1 MKRTFASK
9 LDDCADYACIFG
21 MVKAAVEGVMGSR
34 RAGLS
39 LGLADLPLS
48 IGALHQLG
56 SNFIIVNKI
65 LLNHV
70 LDACDRRLANAY
82 IFHVLLHEYV
92 HSLGVAD
99 ERETDALVLGVTEAV
114 LGRNHPAYAIAARGI
129 VSLICRIG
137 VPAAAAAQRGM
148 GTISVVDDFE
158 TENLNYFG

>member
-9 LDDCADYACIFG
+9 LDGCADYACIFG
-21 MVKAAVEGVMGSR
+21 LVKAAVEAVLGSR

-39 LGLADLPLS
+39 LGLADMPLNV
-48 IGALHQLG
+48 GALHQLG
-56 SNFIIVNKI
+56 SNFIIVNKV

-99 ERETDALVLGVTEAV
+99 ERETDSLVMGVTEAM
-114 LGRNHPAYAIAARGI
+114 LGRDHPAYAIAARGI
-129 VSLICRIG
+129 GSLISRIG
-137 VPAAAAAQRGM
+137 VPAAAAAHQGM
-148 GTISVVDDFE
+148 GTISVVNDFE